1 MREKI
6 NEFMLEND
14 KLTRSIDQLQV
25 SVSGIQDVERGL
37 KQVCKT
43 DQVEAFVQCV
53 TQTRILNEK
62 IKVMLYTKAT
72 LYHFHMISFL

>member
-14 KLTRSIDQLQV
+14 KLTRSIDQMQV

-43 DQVEAFVQCV
+43 DQEAFVQCV
-53 TQTRILNEK
+53 TETRILNEK
-62 IKVMLYTKAT
+62 IKVMLCTKAT

>member
-1 MREKI
+1 
-6 NEFMLEND
+6 MLDND

-43 DQVEAFVQCV
+43 DQVIDYIFSV
-53 TQTRILNEK
+53 TETRILNEK
-62 IKVMLYTKAT
+62 IKVMLCTKAT